1 MTDKRK
7 EKTRTGGR
15 KRRALT
21 VLEKHTI
28 CKKRQ
33 EPKHLKES
41 LAAFGTHF
49 PDANGDPV
57 KSSTMSDVLKD
68 SAKWL
73 AVNVSSSGGKFF
85 EYLPIILVRGLCN

>member
-1 MTDKRK
+1 MTDKGK
-7 EKTRTGGR
+7 EKAKTGGR

-41 LAAFGTHF
+41 LATFGAHF
-49 PDANGDPV
+49 PDEKGEPV
-57 KSSTMSDVLKD
+57 KSSTMSDVIRD

-73 AVNVSSSGGKFF
+73 TVDVSSGGKFV
-85 EYLPIILVRGLCN
+85 EYTRVLVLGLCN